1 MFVRRKRN
9 ASGTSSVQV
18 VMKERGRYV
27 VVRSFGASSD
37 EQELLRLEAAARDFI
52 RTYGGQ
58 RVIDFDART
67 AAEAQMRASSAP
79 MLEFPEEND
88 QEDPSAT
95 SSANTAN

>member
-27 VVRSFGASSD
+27 VVRSFGSSAD
-37 EQELLRLEAAARDFI
+37 EQELSRLEVAANDFI

-58 RVIDFDART
+58 RVIDFYST
-67 AAEAQMRASSAP
+67 ICSSPGRASVKIHRNN
-79 MLEFPEEND
+79 LFIKEKL
-88 QEDPSAT
+88 
-95 SSANTAN
+95 

>member
-1 MFVRRKRN
+1 MFVRRKLN

-27 VVRSFGASSD
+27 VVRSFGASAD
-37 EQELLRLEAAARDFI
+37 EQELSRLEVAARDFI

-67 AAEAQMRASSAP
+67 AAEETRHLVSSVQSVTMNADSGP
-79 MLEFPEEND
+79 HL
-88 QEDPSAT
+88 
-95 SSANTAN
+95 